1 MTDYIGNYKNRPRRV
16 VFYGRVSTEHE
27 VSRLS
32 AKSVLSRLNRDK
44 YEILPDGNWYSFVKN
59 GQRYYISYS
68 DVGH

>member
-1 MTDYIGNYKNRPRRV
+1 MANKRERWKEIAWKKELGDV
-16 VFYGRVSTEHE
+16 DW
-27 VSRLS
+27 
-32 AKSVLSRLNRDK
+32 DK